1 MHLHQYLPAS
11 SGQWL
16 RRHDLLNF
24 ITALYEG
31 DLHAKRV
38 LSLANATLGVLTSA
52 SLAIHAVGRGL
63 AQAMGTLTKHGVK
76 QVDRLLSNRGVD
88 VWTFFAYWTP
98 FIVGAR
104 TEVVVALDWTSF
116 AADRQ
121 DTIVLAMVTG
131 HGRATPLLWKTVA
144 SSTLKGNQRRYEYE
158 VLCRLREVLP
168 AGVKV
173 TVVADRGFADC
184 KLFYALT
191 TELAFEYVIRLRG
204 DIYVTNARGE
214 RRAAAAWVGAGGR
227 ARRLV
232 GARVTDAYELP
243 VGVVVC
249 VQDPKMDEPWCL
261 VASEATVPTRVLI
274 RYYGKRW
281 GIEAGF
287 RDIKDL
293 RFGMGL
299 SSMHVSR
306 PDRRDRLLLISAL
319 AIAMLSLLGAA
330 GERIGYDRWLKANT
344 REAADA
350 FVVSAGADA
359 VPPSP
364 QLAGGSDSSVDGD
377 VRKHA
382 HGTTGVSRGFRR
394 DLMLLQNEGM
404 HEGWNPCSPFA
415 FERRDC
421 RSGRGGRAVRPH
433 SPVTRRPTPPR
444 PKARRPGRAV
454 AGAPFLPACPAA
466 INSPSSPSASIA

>member
-1 MHLHQYLPAS
+1 MSGPSTMSHPALWTCPACGRPLTVALNPEGGEAGAHRPLEISRASAAAHACTPAARFPQFHSASSSSSITGYEPAS
-11 SGQWL
+11 CQPWQPPVSAGAE
-16 RRHDLLNF
+16 DD
-24 ITALYEG
+24 EG
-31 DLHAKRV
+31 VISQSEYTLTKPSSCPNHRDHVRV

-76 QVDRLLSNRGVD
+76 QVDRLLSNRGLN
-88 VWTFFAYWTP
+88 VWAFFAYWTP

-116 AADRQ
+116 AADGQ
-121 DTIVLAMVTG
+121 DTIVLSMLTG

-158 VLCRLREVLP
+158 LLCRLREVLP

-227 ARRLV
+227 AQRLV
-232 GARVTDAYELP
+232 GARVTDTYELP

-287 RDIKDL
+287 RDIKDM

-319 AIAMLSLLGAA
+319 AIAVLSLLGAA

-344 REAADA
+344 VKRRTH
-350 FVVSAGADA
+350 S
-359 VPPSP
+359 
-364 QLAGGSDSSVDGD
+364 L
-377 VRKHA
+377 
-382 HGTTGVSRGFRR
+382 FRQG
-394 DLMLLQNEGM
+394 LMLYHHLPNWPED
-404 HEGWNPCSPFA
+404 
-415 FERRDC
+415 RI
-421 RSGRGGRAVRPH
+421 RPLMETFG
-433 SPVTRRPTPPR
+433 SMLMEQRVYREVF
-444 PKARRPGRAV
+444 GV
-454 AGAPFLPACPAA
+454 
-466 INSPSSPSASIA
+466 I